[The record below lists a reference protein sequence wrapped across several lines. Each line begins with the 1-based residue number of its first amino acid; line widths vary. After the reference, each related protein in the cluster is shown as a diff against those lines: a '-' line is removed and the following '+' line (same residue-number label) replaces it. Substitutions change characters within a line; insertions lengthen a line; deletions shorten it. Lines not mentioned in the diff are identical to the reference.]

1 MQDMAGTAA
10 SRHIERLKTW
20 RVPGDRITR
29 LSDAV
34 DAMKH
39 QASRIQHQLGSFV
52 DAWHALVPE
61 ALVQG
66 TRVDAKRGGTVHVIA
81 RSASVA
87 FELDRQL
94 RDGLLQELRKAC
106 RGSITAVKVRVGTV
120 DGAGPASR

>member
-1 MQDMAGTAA
+1 MAGSAA
-10 SRHIERLKTW
+10 SRHIERLKAW

-52 DAWHALVPE
+52 DAWDALVPD
-61 ALVQG
+61 ALVQS
-66 TRVDAKRGGTVHVIA
+66 TLVEAKRGGTVHVIA

-87 FELDRQL
+87 FELDRHL
-94 RDGLLQELRKAC
+94 RNGLLDELRKSC
-106 RGSITAVKVRVGTV
+106 RGSITTVKVRVGSI
-120 DGAGPASR
+120 DGAGTTAR

>member
-1 MQDMAGTAA
+1 MAGSAA

-20 RVPGDRITR
+20 RVPRDRITR

-34 DAMKH
+34 DAMKD

-52 DAWHALVPE
+52 DAWDALVPD
-61 ALVQG
+61 ALVHS
-66 TRVDAKRGGTVHVIA
+66 TLVEAKRGGTVHVIA

-94 RDGLLQELRKAC
+94 RNGLLNDLRKAC
-106 RGSITAVKVRVGTV
+106 RGSITTVKVRVGSFGGT
-120 DGAGPASR
+120 GTTAR